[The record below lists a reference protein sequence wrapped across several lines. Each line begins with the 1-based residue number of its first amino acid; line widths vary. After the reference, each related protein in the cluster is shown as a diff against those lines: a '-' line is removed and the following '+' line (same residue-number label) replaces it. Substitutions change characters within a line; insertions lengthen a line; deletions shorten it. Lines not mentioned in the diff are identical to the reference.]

1 MLRRGPLPEKTEN
14 EKGSKD
20 HLEIAPCRSTKDF
33 LLDTDCY
40 DMKNFFND
48 NMFILNLMYY
58 QTNYFLFA
66 FTIFFLQARPTEL
79 VNGLILMAIPFMIL
93 NTLEKE
99 YLKVGDIKK
108 NYGGIVLST
117 CFFLG
122 YLMIYQLGYEAVF
135 FNAVMIPAAFI
146 TLHASVR
153 TRKNIRDMTT
163 ALGFRYQTPM
173 GYILQGL
180 GVSLSWMGLGVH
192 SFQHPDWNIDPAK
205 AYACLVQ

>member
-1 MLRRGPLPEKTEN
+1 MKHPTSETVIIDWYTQTIR
-14 EKGSKD
+14 
-20 HLEIAPCRSTKDF
+20 F
-33 LLDTDCY
+33 L
-40 DMKNFFND
+40 KSISNKSHFF
-48 NMFILNLMYY
+48 
-58 QTNYFLFA
+58 Q
-66 FTIFFLQARPTEL
+66 
-79 VNGLILMAIPFMIL
+79 AIPFMIL

-153 TRKNIRDMTT
+153 TRKNIRVR
-163 ALGFRYQTPM
+163 F
-173 GYILQGL
+173 
-180 GVSLSWMGLGVH
+180 
-192 SFQHPDWNIDPAK
+192 
-205 AYACLVQ
+205 

>member
-1 MLRRGPLPEKTEN
+1 MIP
-14 EKGSKD
+14 
-20 HLEIAPCRSTKDF
+20 AA
-33 LLDTDCY
+33 
-40 DMKNFFND
+40 
-48 NMFILNLMYY
+48 FI
-58 QTNYFLFA
+58 
-66 FTIFFLQARPTEL
+66 
-79 VNGLILMAIPFMIL
+79 
-93 NTLEKE
+93 TLHAS
-99 YLKVGDIKK
+99 VRIKK

>member
-1 MLRRGPLPEKTEN
+1 
-14 EKGSKD
+14 
-20 HLEIAPCRSTKDF
+20 
-33 LLDTDCY
+33 
-40 DMKNFFND
+40 
-48 NMFILNLMYY
+48 
-58 QTNYFLFA
+58 
-66 FTIFFLQARPTEL
+66 
-79 VNGLILMAIPFMIL
+79 MIL

-117 CFFLG
+117 CFSLG

>member
-1 MLRRGPLPEKTEN
+1 
-14 EKGSKD
+14 
-20 HLEIAPCRSTKDF
+20 
-33 LLDTDCY
+33 
-40 DMKNFFND
+40 
-48 NMFILNLMYY
+48 
-58 QTNYFLFA
+58 
-66 FTIFFLQARPTEL
+66 
-79 VNGLILMAIPFMIL
+79 MIL

-146 TLHASVR
+146 TLHASMR

-173 GYILQGL
+173 GYILQGF
-180 GVSLSWMGLGVH
+180 GVSLSWLGLGVH
-192 SFQHPDWNIDPAK
+192 SFQHPDWNMEPSK
-205 AYACLVQ
+205 AFACLVQ